1 MGKYAEYM
9 ILGYASMALLL
20 GGMIAW
26 IYWRYRMLFREEA
39 LIDQYEAEERGDR
52 VASSVGAVEEAV
64 SYGHVAP
71 GITDTASPGE
81 KITRKYPRETQT

>member
-9 ILGYASMALLL
+9 ILGYASMAVLL

-52 VASSVGAVEEAV
+52 VASSVGAVEEDV
-64 SYGHVAP
+64 L
-71 GITDTASPGE
+71 PGE
-81 KITRKYPRETQT
+81 TSRGMTDMASSTEPIVHSLPKER